1 MIWKVQK
8 SVYVLSS
15 APRCWQ
21 DHLGDILRKS
31 VLSQHACTCL
41 WTHPTKRVS
50 LAFPL
55 TICFWP
61 ERARLSQK
69 STPQLRRDLELK
81 SSELTTKP
89 TRYLGRTLVRTK
101 EVYNF
106 GSDASC
112 VQDMLEE
119 FNMSALESTPSL
131 RWDCRET
138 DEVGLPANEQKVYRH
153 LVGKLL
159 RIGGKGFIEYWSRK
173 RHGHEKHHVNPSI
186 PPWKPWNHGSAADDF
201 QLGSCETS
209 S

>member
-8 SVYVLSS
+8 SVYVLRK

-31 VLSQHACTCL
+31 GLVSNMLDTCL

-50 LAFPL
+50 LVFHVDDLLLARTRQIVTEIL
-55 TICFWP
+55 P
-61 ERARLSQK
+61 E
-69 STPQLRRDLELK
+69 LRGDLELK
-81 SSELTTKP
+81 CSEVTTKP
-89 TRYLGRTLVRTK
+89 TRYLERTLVRTK
-101 EVYNF
+101 EGYNC
-106 GSDASC
+106 GVHASY

-119 FNMSALESTPSL
+119 FNMSALESTPAL

-159 RIGGKGFIEYWSRK
+159 RIGGKGFIEYWSRE
-173 RHGHEKHHVNPSI
+173 RHGREKHQVNPAI
-186 PPWKPWNHGSAADDF
+186 PP
-201 QLGSCETS
+201 
-209 S
+209 